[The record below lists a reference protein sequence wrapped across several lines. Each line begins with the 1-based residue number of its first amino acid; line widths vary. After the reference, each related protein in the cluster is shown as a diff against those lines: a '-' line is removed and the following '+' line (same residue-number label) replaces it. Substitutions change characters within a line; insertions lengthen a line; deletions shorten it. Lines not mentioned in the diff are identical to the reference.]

1 MQHGRVGNQPGNN
14 YCKRPPSTNH
24 ARASRSRDIITH
36 LSQFKLMSATA
47 RACDC
52 ACVHVAV
59 CVCVCVCVTVYVS
72 RRPAL
77 GVAMHS
83 TERVW
88 QAYRHGCVCSLSESR
103 FVFWGQKL
111 VHTLPHF
118 ARTSQRGHMLLQP
131 GTCAR
136 TKENK
141 DCNYNCRCLL
151 ESCTCSYWCGIVVW
165 QTA

>member
-52 ACVHVAV
+52 ACVRA
-59 CVCVCVCVTVYVS
+59 CVCVYPGELHWALPCTRRKEYGRHTGMDACV
-72 RRPAL
+72 P
-77 GVAMHS
+77 
-83 TERVW
+83 
-88 QAYRHGCVCSLSESR
+88 R

-111 VHTLPHF
+111 VHSLPHF